1 MSKIEEVLY
10 QALED
15 GIYQET
21 MSLAL
26 EMREEYPKMEAVDRY
41 EIAYERIKV
50 NLLSPNH
57 PLIPKYVY
65 TIT

>member
-50 NLLSPNH
+50 NLLKSQP
-57 PLIPKYVY
+57 PLN
-65 TIT
+65 T

>member
-26 EMREEYPKMEAVDRY
+26 EIREEYPKMEAVDRY

-50 NLLSPNH
+50 NLLKSQP
-57 PLIPKYVY
+57 PLN
-65 TIT
+65 T

>member
-26 EMREEYPKMEAVDRY
+26 EIREEYPKMEAVDRY

-50 NLLSPNH
+50 NLLKSPPPPN
-57 PLIPKYVY
+57 
-65 TIT
+65 T

>member
-26 EMREEYPKMEAVDRY
+26 EIREEYPKMEAVDRY
-41 EIAYERIKV
+41 EIAYELIKV
-50 NLLSPNH
+50 NLLKSQP
-57 PLIPKYVY
+57 PLN
-65 TIT
+65 T

>member
-26 EMREEYPKMEAVDRY
+26 DIKQDDPKMEVGDRY
-41 EIAYERIKV
+41 ELAYQKAKRAKR
-50 NLLSPNH
+50 NAFP
-57 PLIPKYVY
+57 PLN
-65 TIT
+65 